1 MLFIDKPKGWTSFD
15 VVGKVRRVVAES
27 LGKKS
32 KQVKVGHCGTLDP
45 LATGLLILLVGK
57 YTKLAPKLSKL
68 DKTYVFSI
76 RLGVVSTTGDEE
88 GTKKHC
94 SSKRPTLREID
105 HMLAQ
110 FRGEIRQVP
119 PSYSA
124 IKINGQR
131 AYKLARAGQPVD
143 IKPRT
148 INILDLRRTK
158 YRYPE
163 LELVAEVSSGT
174 YIRSL
179 AEDMGKFLGCGGYV
193 SRLRRVKIDR
203 YNVDNAISPETLTSE
218 YIYDNLRSF

>member
-1 MLFIDKPKGWTSFD
+1 M
-15 VVGKVRRVVAES
+15 
-27 LGKKS
+27 
-32 KQVKVGHCGTLDP
+32 
-45 LATGLLILLVGK
+45 
-57 YTKLAPKLSKL
+57 
-68 DKTYVFSI
+68 
-76 RLGVVSTTGDEE
+76 
-88 GTKKHC
+88 
-94 SSKRPTLREID
+94 
-105 HMLAQ
+105 
-110 FRGEIRQVP
+110 
-119 PSYSA
+119 
-124 IKINGQR
+124 
-131 AYKLARAGQPVD
+131 ARAGQPVD